1 MRSAAEVHYR
11 GGDPIGG
18 TLYRDSDCLMS
29 PVTADAG
36 VSRETPA
43 SIRIQP
49 ESWAPANASLSAE
62 MRSRSFDVGL
72 AGAVCDAT
80 ATIERGP
87 LWSEKRRLVEL
98 RRSLEARGGHALD
111 CTAAPTGSR

>member
-11 GGDPIGG
+11 AGSRRRDPITGIPI
-18 TLYRDSDCLMS
+18 CLVS
-29 PVTADAG
+29 PVTVNAG

-49 ESWAPANASLSAE
+49 ESWAPANASLGAE

-87 LWSEKRRLVEL
+87 LWSDKRRIVEL
-98 RRSLEARGGHALD
+98 RRSLETR
-111 CTAAPTGSR
+111 